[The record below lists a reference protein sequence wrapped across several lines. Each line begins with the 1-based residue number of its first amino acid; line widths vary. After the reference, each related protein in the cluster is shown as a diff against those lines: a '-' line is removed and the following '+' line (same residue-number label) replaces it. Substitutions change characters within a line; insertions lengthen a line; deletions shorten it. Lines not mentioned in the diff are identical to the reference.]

1 MHAQAWCGSSEN
13 PANRYHRM
21 MDEPLDLLLID
32 GHSLL
37 FRAYFALPP
46 LTTPDGTP
54 ANAVYGFASML
65 MSVIAQ
71 QHPKAVIAAFDPKGP
86 TFRTE
91 QYPAY
96 KGHRPQVPEDFIPQT
111 PMCHELV
118 AAFGIPVIE
127 MTGYEAD
134 DVIGTL
140 SREAMEEG
148 KRVGI
153 VTGDMDSLQLVDERV
168 RVLSTRKGISD
179 IIVYS
184 PTEVVEKYG
193 FGPEFVIDYKALAGD
208 SSDNI
213 PGVPGIGP
221 KTATSLIMTWG
232 HLDDILSALDVMPDN
247 RTTRLLREHRDL
259 ALVSRDLAT
268 IRRDVDIHL
277 RDIDSA
283 YHPKPGEVAEVFQ
296 RFGFRSLVTR
306 LPNVGIAPPHAVEV
320 GGHEEHSGDVKQFAS
335 LELRD
340 LGDAADADDCHA
352 FLRALGGMSRTAL
365 RIAHHVAGSHW
376 ILAITE
382 PPVAISCSFDFGTL
396 GSGSRSECV
405 QAFLDCGH
413 EGITNDLKLLSRTL
427 GHAANVRIS
436 SWEAWNDVVLEG
448 HLATRQ
454 DRLPSLMRM
463 VEEEKGEE
471 LPEEDA
477 GSTQLALAGHLPAFH
492 AAVSNR
498 LADEHMEELY
508 RNLEL
513 PLAPIL
519 GEMEDRGILLDVP
532 LLKTL
537 SSEMYSKLTGL
548 EASIQELA
556 GKSFNVGSTQQLAT
570 VLFDELGLAAGRKT
584 KTGRSTDADTL
595 EILRGSHPI
604 IEQILE
610 WRLLS
615 KLKSTYV
622 DALPLLS
629 DRESRVH
636 STFNQLGAITGRL
649 SSTDPN
655 LQNIPAR
662 TDWGMKIRSSFV
674 APPGLVLLS
683 ADYSQIELRILAH
696 MCDDPNL
703 RKAFHAGEDIHTRT
717 AAEVYGVE
725 PDAVTSDMRRIAKV
739 VNFGILYGLS
749 EFGLARDTR
758 MSQSDA
764 RAFIAQYF
772 ARFPAV
778 QGYLESVRE
787 HAHRHGWVSTLFG
800 RRRYFSE
807 INSRIH
813 QRKLAQERM
822 AVNMPLQGTAADIIK
837 KAMIEMERSQPSRGT
852 HERMLVQV
860 HDELLFEVPSAEL
873 EKVQQDVHSIMEGVV
888 ELEVP
893 LLVEV
898 KQGTRWGA
906 MQPVPR
912 G

>member
-1 MHAQAWCGSSEN
+1 
-13 PANRYHRM
+13 M
-21 MDEPLDLLLID
+21 MEEPLDLLLID

-54 ANAVYGFASML
+54 ANGVYGFASML
-65 MSVIAQ
+65 MNVIAQ
-71 QHPKAVIAAFDPKGP
+71 QHPRAVIAAFDPKGP

-96 KGHRPQVPEDFIPQT
+96 KGHRPEVPDDFVPQT

-140 SREAMEEG
+140 SREAKEEG

-153 VTGDMDSLQLVDERV
+153 VTGDMDSLQLVDDNV
-168 RVLSTRKGISD
+168 HVLSTKKGISD

-184 PTEVVEKYG
+184 PKEVEEKYG

-221 KTATSLIMTWG
+221 KTATTLISTWG
-232 HLDDILSALDVMPDN
+232 HLDDILAALESMPDN

-277 RDIDSA
+277 RDIESA
-283 YHPKPGEVAEVFQ
+283 YHPKPREVAEVFH
-296 RFGFRSLVTR
+296 RFGFRTLLTR
-306 LPNVGIAPPHAVEV
+306 LPNVGIEVTAEGTPGEEKETHAVPV
-320 GGHEEHSGDVKQFAS
+320 QLSS
-335 LELRD
+335 IMLED
-340 LGDAADADDCHA
+340 LGDAAEEDDCKS
-352 FLRALGGMSRTAL
+352 FLGALAKISGNAL

-376 ILAITE
+376 ILAITD
-382 PPVAISCSFDFGTL
+382 PQVAISCSFDFATI
-396 GSGSRSECV
+396 GSQMRMQCV
-405 QAFLDCGH
+405 EAFLECTQR
-413 EGITNDLKLLSRTL
+413 GITNDLKLLARTL
-427 GHAANVRIS
+427 DHAARMHMH
-436 SWEAWNDVVLEG
+436 SWDGWDDVVLEG
-448 HLATRQ
+448 HLATHQ
-454 DRLPSLMRM
+454 DRLPSLVRM
-463 VEEEKGEE
+463 IEEEKGEE
-471 LPEEDA
+471 VHEDA
-477 GSTQLALAGHLPAFH
+477 GGDDQRGLVGYLPAFH
-492 AAVSNR
+492 AAMSER
-498 LADEHMEELY
+498 LSAEKMEDLY
-508 RNLEL
+508 RTLEL

-519 GEMEDRGILLDVP
+519 GEMEERGICLDVP

-537 SSEMYSKLTGL
+537 SSEMYGKLAAL
-548 EASIQELA
+548 ELSIYEHA
-556 GKSFNVGSTQQLAT
+556 GKPFNVGSTQQLAT

-584 KTGRSTDADTL
+584 KTGRSTDAETL

-604 IEQILE
+604 IEEILE

-622 DALPLLS
+622 DALPLLC

-662 TDWGMKIRSSFV
+662 TDWGMKIRSAFV
-674 APPGLVLLS
+674 APEGYTLLS

-703 RKAFHAGEDIHTRT
+703 RQAFHAGEDIHTRT

-725 PDAVTSDMRRIAKV
+725 PEDVTSDMRRIAKV

-758 MSQSDA
+758 MGQADA
-764 RAFIAQYF
+764 RTFIAQYF

-787 HAHRHGWVSTLFG
+787 HAHKYGWVSTLFG

-813 QRKLAQERM
+813 QRKLSQERM

-837 KAMIEMERSQPSRGT
+837 KAMIEMEVSQPSRKT

-860 HDELLFEVPSAEL
+860 HDELLFEVPIL
-873 EKVQQDVHSIMEGVV
+873 EIEAVQKDVHAIMEHVV

-898 KQGTRWGA
+898 KHGTRWGA
-906 MQPVPR
+906 MVPLPR